1 MIVLLIMLTYNVKY
15 ASGKVMA
22 VVFTMKSYCAL
33 YFNAVI
39 LSFTSYRSCFSSF
52 GRNETEASCAVNQ
65 IRVVAIWR
73 PSVEWQRGGVEVGCI
88 RVVLLR
94 EAIRGVAAWMDVR
107 ADGGHWSW
115 AGSGGCM
122 E

>member
-1 MIVLLIMLTYNVKY
+1 MNK
-15 ASGKVMA
+15 KRD
-22 VVFTMKSYCAL
+22 
-33 YFNAVI
+33 VI
-39 LSFTSYRSCFSSF
+39 EVY
-52 GRNETEASCAVNQ
+52 EMEASRAVSQ
-65 IRVVAIWR
+65 VRVAAIWR
-73 PSVEWQRGGVEVGCI
+73 PSVEWQRGGVEVSWVW
-88 RVVLLR
+88 VVLLR